1 MGKMKTSRSASG
13 GEKETGETQC
23 CIVMRVHE
31 LQNPKSMNTEPIN
44 PDETANPI
52 APVSAS
58 GDEAIELIPAV
69 IRMKNILVPLDFSE
83 MSLKSLQYAVP
94 FAKQFGAKLTL
105 VHVVDA
111 PAHAADASLPALHS
125 REKFAAI
132 EKQLEKIIPPEVSVD
147 TTVRQSVPYD
157 GILEVAQEIQ
167 ADLIITTTHGYTGLM
182 HLFAHGTVGKI
193 VRLAQC
199 PVLVVREREHDFV

>member
-1 MGKMKTSRSASG
+1 MNPESIKPVETTNSITEGAASG
-13 GEKETGETQC
+13 EKLTDIT
-23 CIVMRVHE
+23 
-31 LQNPKSMNTEPIN
+31 
-44 PDETANPI
+44 
-52 APVSAS
+52 
-58 GDEAIELIPAV
+58 PAV
-69 IRMKNILVPLDFSE
+69 IQIKNILVPLDFSE

-111 PAHAADASLPALHS
+111 PVHAADTSLPASRS
-125 REKFAAI
+125 REDFAAI
-132 EKQLEKIIPPEVSVD
+132 EKQLENIIPPEVSVD
-147 TTVRQSVPYD
+147 TTVRQSIPYD

-182 HLFAHGTVGKI
+182 HLFAHGTVEKI

-199 PVLVVREREHDFV
+199 PVLVVREHKNDFV